1 MYCVPISSH
10 FSHMGEILS
19 GLPKGQ
25 ETLMAF
31 ENPVE
36 NNAMVAMKKYK
47 CTLLDTNT

>member
-1 MYCVPISSH
+1 
-10 FSHMGEILS
+10 MGEILS

-36 NNAMVAMKKYK
+36 NNAMEAMKKYK